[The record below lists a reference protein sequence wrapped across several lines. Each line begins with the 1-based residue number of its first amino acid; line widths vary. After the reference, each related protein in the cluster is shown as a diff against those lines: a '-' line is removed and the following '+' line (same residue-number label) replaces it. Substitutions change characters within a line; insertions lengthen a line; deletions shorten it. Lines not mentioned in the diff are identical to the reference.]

1 MSIICR
7 AGDANEF
14 SAFCYADTLRAQ
26 IFPVANLTFVFDTL
40 HVQTFLCSRPSIKFI
55 NVLVQSYDLHNGL
68 VSLFLS
74 ILNLQGRLNLSN
86 KKQSHIYLNLFIA
99 HMTLGLVP
107 EVLDP
112 IDMVLTVG
120 KEL

>member
-1 MSIICR
+1 
-7 AGDANEF
+7 
-14 SAFCYADTLRAQ
+14 
-26 IFPVANLTFVFDTL
+26 
-40 HVQTFLCSRPSIKFI
+40 
-55 NVLVQSYDLHNGL
+55 LHNGL

>member
-1 MSIICR
+1 MTVIFR
-7 AGDANEF
+7 AGDAYEF
-14 SAFCYADTLRAQ
+14 SAFFQRNALCTQ
-26 IFPVANLTFVFDTL
+26 IVPLPNPVFVFDTL
-40 HVQTFLCSRPSIKFI
+40 RIQTFLCPRPSIKFI